1 MTIYFILILFFL
13 SLFSIVFMIGRKL
26 AVIKHEQGIT
36 EKEIVL
42 EIPYLKNIK
51 HLTFKNI
58 KKHGY
63 TLAVI
68 TVRYYVRGTNFLKN
82 KYEKMK
88 VRIMNRGNNKGASG
102 ENREISKFL
111 KVVSEYKHK
120 IRRIKHEIKKEE
132 SL

>member
-1 MTIYFILILFFL
+1 MMTSIILILFFL

-26 AVIKHEQGIT
+26 AFIKREQVVT
-36 EKEIVL
+36 EKEIML
-42 EIPYLKNIK
+42 EIPYLKDIK

-58 KKHGY
+58 KKYGY

-88 VRIMNRGNNKGASG
+88 IRIMNRGNDKEVNG
-102 ENREISKFL
+102 EGREISKFL
-111 KVVSEYKHK
+111 KIISEYKHK

-132 SL
+132 NL